1 MRDDHD
7 FYGSGVRSHKRK
19 RRKADKILNISIG
32 VVLFLI
38 LLVGGQLLL
47 GGKSSENVVSDQID
61 EQGELEIEDLN
72 EEALEEVLE
81 EIEEAQREQETAEKE
96 ATNSTTDSSPTPT
109 EQQKP
114 KDPPATTEQVIS
126 SPQMGQWKPIGTV
139 QQEPFVAVFE
149 RDHVNW
155 EEMRRAFQVA
165 TGLGDDLTLW
175 RVGNG
180 GNHQSAVGVVA
191 DAATRSTPYQVR
203 LEWVPN
209 EGWMPVSVEQLDS
222 NPHDR
227 SAAESTTNSTNEST
241 DNN

>member
-32 VVLFLI
+32 IVLFLI

-47 GGKSSENVVSDQID
+47 GGKSTEKAVSDQIK
-61 EQGELEIEDLN
+61 EQDELELEELN
-72 EEALEEVLE
+72 EEASEDVSEELEETKP
-81 EIEEAQREQETAEKE
+81 EQEASEKE
-96 ATNSTTDSSPTPT
+96 ETKPVTEPSSTPT
-109 EQQKP
+109 EHQKP
-114 KDPPATTEQVIS
+114 KDPPAPSDQGTS
-126 SPQMGQWKPIGTV
+126 NPQMGQSKPIGTV

-149 RDHVNW
+149 KDHVNW

-165 TGLGDDLTLW
+165 TGLGDNLTLW
-175 RVGNG
+175 HVGNG

-203 LEWVPN
+203 IEWVTN
-209 EGWMPVSVEQLDS
+209 EGWLPVSVEQLDR

-227 SAAESTTNSTNEST
+227 SATESTTNSTNGDT
-241 DNN
+241 GNN

>member
-1 MRDDHD
+1 MSDDHD

-19 RRKADKILNISIG
+19 RKKADKILNISIG

-47 GGKSSENVVSDQID
+47 GGKSTEKVVSDQID
-61 EQGELEIEDLN
+61 EQGEFEHEDLN
-72 EEALEEVLE
+72 EEALEE
-81 EIEEAQREQETAEKE
+81 IEEAKPEEPLEKE
-96 ATNSTTDSSPTPT
+96 KTTTEPSSTPT

-114 KDPPATTEQVIS
+114 KDPPATSEQVTS

-191 DAATRSTPYQVR
+191 DASTRSTPYQVR
-203 LEWVPN
+203 LEWVTN